1 MNYTVMHPATLKLQ
15 VFTDEAIAASQNE
28 FGSTASVPPCAKLW
42 AVVSNG
48 GAGTAVCT
56 LQFQMPDGSWVNV
69 VRNQSTMASLT
80 TPAMAGAG
88 STEAISLDYPPSGT
102 YRLGVS
108 ETAGANPLVINA
120 YIMAV
125 Y

>member
-15 VFTDEAIAASQNE
+15 VFTAEDIGASQNE

-56 LQFQMPDGSWVNV
+56 LQFQMPDGLWVNV
-69 VRNQSTMASLT
+69 VRNPSTMASVT
-80 TPAMAGAG
+80 MPAMAGAG
-88 STEAISLDYPPSGT
+88 TTEAISLDYPPSGT